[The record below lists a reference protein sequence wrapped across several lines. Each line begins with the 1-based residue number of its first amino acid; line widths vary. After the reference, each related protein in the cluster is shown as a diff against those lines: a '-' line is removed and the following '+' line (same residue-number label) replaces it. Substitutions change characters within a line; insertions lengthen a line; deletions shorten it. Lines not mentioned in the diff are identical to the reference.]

1 MLQRRAFL
9 KCVGAAGGAAALS
22 AGRAVAAK
30 AAKGA
35 KGAKAAKAAG
45 KPNVVFIITDD
56 QRVDS
61 FGFLHRNR
69 RGKRALTPHIDRLAG
84 QGMYLSRC
92 YATSSVCTPSR
103 FTCLTGMYASR
114 AASTNFR
121 KQITP
126 EGQTVVQWN
135 TDIGPGD
142 QMLARALK
150 AGGYVT
156 GAVGKWH
163 NGAAPGWLATRRNL
177 KPGDDPADAAVAR
190 TLGQGQQ
197 ALHAMVRA
205 RGFDYAA
212 SINLGNFS
220 AHAVRKLR
228 YHNPEWIT
236 KGALDFIEANKARP
250 FYLYMATTLTHGP
263 PAIKSLRA
271 DPRIT
276 HAGLLDKP
284 PAVQPSRGDVLKRV
298 KAAGLPE
305 RLAGATWLDDSIG
318 AVLGKLDS
326 LGLADNTLVIYFND
340 HGVEGGKGS
349 CYEGGVRT
357 PCLVRWPG
365 RIRPGKSDA
374 LVANVDFAPTILAA
388 CGINPTKAMVL
399 DGLDIMPVLT
409 GTKPA
414 VRQSVYCEIGYTR
427 AVVTDR
433 WKYLAF
439 RIPPSRQ
446 LTKAQRQAICQR
458 YRAMKAKREDKDF
471 AIDPSAPLSHLGFP
485 GGQATERSS
494 ALKRYAKPYYDA
506 DQLFDLARDP
516 GEQANLAKDPAHKA
530 RLGEMQALLRE
541 HLAAV
546 PGTFAEFKGK

>member
-1 MLQRRAFL
+1 MLDRREFL
-9 KCVGAAGGAAALS
+9 RRVGAVAGAAALGVAAGPAGAAKR
-22 AGRAVAAK
+22 AGR
-30 AAKGA
+30 
-35 KGAKAAKAAG
+35 
-45 KPNVVFIITDD
+45 PNVVFIITDD
-56 QRVDS
+56 QPVGS
-61 FGFLHRNR
+61 FGFLHRKG

-84 QGMYLSRC
+84 QGMVLSRC

-135 TDIGPGD
+135 TDIGAAD
-142 QMLARALK
+142 QMLAKALK
-150 AGGYVT
+150 AAGYVT

-163 NGAAPGWLATRRNL
+163 NGGAPGWLAVRRTV
-177 KPGDDPADAAVAR
+177 KPGDDPADAAVAE
-190 TLGQGQQ
+190 TLRAGQE
-197 ALHAMVRA
+197 ALHAMVRS

-212 SINLGNFS
+212 SINLGNFG
-220 AHAVRKLR
+220 AHELRKLR

-236 KGALDFIEANKARP
+236 TGALDFIEANKARP

-276 HAGLLDKP
+276 HAGLLDEP
-284 PAVQPSRGDVLKRV
+284 PDVQPSRADVLKRV

-318 AVLGKLDS
+318 AVLEKLDK
-326 LGLADNTLVIYFND
+326 LGIADNTLVIYFND
-340 HGVEGGKGS
+340 HGVENGKGS

-365 RIRPGKSDA
+365 RIKPGHTDA
-374 LVANVDFAPTILAA
+374 LVANIDFAPTILAA
-388 CGINPTKAMVL
+388 CGVNPPDGMVL
-399 DGLDIMPVLT
+399 DGLNVLPVLT
-409 GTKPA
+409 GRKKTL
-414 VRQSVYCEIGYTR
+414 RRSVYCEIGYTR

-433 WKYLAF
+433 WKYVAF
-439 RIPPSRQ
+439 RIPPSRR
-446 LTKAQRQAICQR
+446 LTQAQRVAVCER
-458 YRAMKAKREDKDF
+458 YRAMKARREDQDF
-471 AIDPSAPLSHLGFP
+471 PVDPSAPLSHMGFP
-485 GGQATERSS
+485 GGQATERHS
-494 ALKRYAKPYYDA
+494 ALKRYRKVYYDA
-506 DQLFDLARDP
+506 DQLFDLSKDP
-516 GEQANLAKDPAHKA
+516 GEQTNLARDPAHKA
-530 RLGEMQALLRE
+530 RLAEMQALLRK

-546 PGTFAEFKGK
+546 PGTFAEFKGEKK